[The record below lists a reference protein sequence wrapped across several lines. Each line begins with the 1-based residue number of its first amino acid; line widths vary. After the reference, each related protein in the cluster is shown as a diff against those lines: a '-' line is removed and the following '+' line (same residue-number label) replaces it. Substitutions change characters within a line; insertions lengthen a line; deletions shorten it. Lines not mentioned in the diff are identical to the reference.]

1 MVLSETPIAAEGQI
15 SGPELLN
22 VSDFIKKHN
31 TNIIPTESYFGMTQ
45 SPMNICKN
53 NDSSAIMCVPKFG
66 AWRSNHFAVAPK
78 SKTIACRIQKSMSTV
93 LDAIACYLYDEKA
106 FRECKYS
113 NFSTN
118 ERLCQN
124 RTDAVSLE
132 DIVQSQNISN
142 FDDLFQHWNVLAV
155 VRDPID
161 RLLSAFLD
169 KCIGH
174 PIYQD
179 TNTEEDKFACYGC
192 GANFTCFVIHQYHRL
207 MTQSQHPHY
216 RITNADLHF
225 FPQNWR
231 CEFNRFLANI
241 SIVKYSN
248 PETGKYDA
256 DFFIDG
262 LMKVLEQKNNVNPES
277 LKVIRKYL
285 KESKTIHVT
294 RDTVARQFL
303 QELLFSSPFLM
314 EFVVRM
320 YYWDFVMFDYP
331 IPEINF

>member
-1 MVLSETPIAAEGQI
+1 MYFLYSLYFDYKNRPAASVWRSDGIASSLSLSLDSKPYECVNWTEVELREAPIAAGGQI

-31 TNIIPTESYFGMTQ
+31 
-45 SPMNICKN
+45 KN
-53 NDSSAIMCVPKFG
+53 
-66 AWRSNHFAVAPK
+66 VAAK

-118 ERLCQN
+118 ERLCRN

-132 DIVQSQNISN
+132 DIVQSQNDTS
-142 FDDLFQHWNVLAV
+142 FEHLFRDWNVFTV
-155 VRDPID
+155 VRHPID
-161 RLLSAFLD
+161 RLLSGFLD

-174 PIYQD
+174 PIYLD

-231 CEFNRFLANI
+231 CEFDRFLANI

-248 PETGKYDA
+248 PQTGKYNPDL
-256 DFFIDG
+256 FIDG
-262 LMKVLEQKNNVNPES
+262 LMKV
-277 LKVIRKYL
+277 
-285 KESKTIHVT
+285 
-294 RDTVARQFL
+294 
-303 QELLFSSPFLM
+303 
-314 EFVVRM
+314 
-320 YYWDFVMFDYP
+320 
-331 IPEINF
+331 